1 MSRCYHAA
9 GANPS
14 QLFSKQVA
22 RITPLQT
29 IRTRKGILDVTHL
42 VSTPI
47 RSLSCIGIFGVLLIS
62 PTHLR
67 ANTTALVPIEPSFMT
82 HTYAT
87 YNQYAPKVVK
97 DGNGNFV
104 VTWQSQNQDGDGW
117 GIYARRYN
125 ESGVPD
131 GPEFKVNTTILGG
144 QMYPDIAINSQG
156 DFVITWQGSIAGSSN
171 YGIFAQRYNATGQPV
186 GSEFLVNT
194 FTSGGQSNPTTAI
207 DANGNFVIAWSSTNQ
222 DFANPN
228 SRFGIYAQRYNAAG
242 EKTGTE
248 FKINASANSYHSLP
262 DVAMNDAGQF
272 VVTWQYKEGTNWDI
286 YAKRFSAGGAAQGS
300 QFRVNT
306 FLTNKQLEP
315 KIAMD
320 PLGKFIIIWR
330 SEKQNGSSTWNVYA
344 QRFSSAATKL
354 GSEFLANTY
363 AFKYGTTPDTA
374 STLAYSATINSNG
387 EYAVAWQCPDQ
398 SSPGICTQRYRA
410 DGGLNEPWFRV
421 TQWFT
426 GANPSQ
432 FYDPS
437 IAMGED
443 GHLVIAWEGRGSW
456 DGSASSNVYAKRYEV
471 SNFNSP

>member
-1 MSRCYHAA
+1 M
-9 GANPS
+9 
-14 QLFSKQVA
+14 
-22 RITPLQT
+22 
-29 IRTRKGILDVTHL
+29 
-42 VSTPI
+42 
-47 RSLSCIGIFGVLLIS
+47 
-62 PTHLR
+62 
-67 ANTTALVPIEPSFMT
+67 
-82 HTYAT
+82 
-87 YNQYAPKVVK
+87 YNQDAPKIVK

-131 GPEFKVNTTILGG
+131 GPEFKVNTTTLGG
-144 QMYPDIAINSQG
+144 QIYPDIAINSHG
-156 DFVITWQGSIAGSSN
+156 NFVITWQGSIAGSSN

-186 GSEFLVNT
+186 GSEFVANS
-194 FTSGGQSNPTTAI
+194 FVSGGQRNPTTAM
-207 DANGNFVIAWSSTNQ
+207 DANGNFVIAWSSTDQ
-222 DFANPN
+222 DLANPQ
-228 SRFGIYAQRYNAAG
+228 SRFGIYAQRFNAAG
-242 EKTGTE
+242 EKTGAE

-262 DVAMNDAGQF
+262 DIAMNDAGEF
-272 VVTWQYKEGTNWDI
+272 VVTWQYKEGTNWDV
-286 YAKRFSAGGAAQGS
+286 YAKRFSAGGTAQGAS
-300 QFRVNT
+300 FRVNT

-315 KIAMD
+315 KIIMD

-344 QRFSSAATKL
+344 QRFSRTGTKL

-363 AFKYGTTPDTA
+363 TFKFGTTPDTT
-374 STLAYSATINSNG
+374 STLTYSATMNSNG

-398 SSPGICTQRYRA
+398 SSPGICAQRYNA
-410 DGGLNEPWFRV
+410 DGELTELWFRV